1 MPPFASAAVILRT
14 LPGAVSSSAPPL
26 PLLGVGA
33 ALQLPPPSPHAPS
46 FSFRS
51 STPSL
56 CRGRSSGDPPV
67 LSVRTVNYF
76 IDEQTGKYK
85 FGSKIVSTTFFWR
98 GGVGGDAAVLTTPD
112 TAAHDDDER
121 NVYAGV
127 EDVRLFRASD
137 GALYMSGTRGVR
149 KDAGDDDDDAV
160 RFYLCVEFG
169 RVVDEGEGNVVVAR
183 TRLLSFKGRQTTLEK
198 NWAVLEDLTSPSPR
212 LKMVYAWS
220 PNIVIG
226 DVTPETSEVTET
238 HCTPSPP
245 SLKDVRGSTNGVLM
259 AANTEWWFICHR
271 MELRDGRR
279 QYTHVFV
286 VLDAT
291 TPELR
296 FKRHSSFF
304 TFEGG
309 SVEYTLGF
317 VVLPGDDLL
326 IGYSLMDRETK
337 FVRVPRFS
345 IDAALFRHRS
355 AAAAVAPSPFC
366 VNMIVRQEGQIM
378 RRCLDALVGVV
389 SEFAILDTGSTD
401 DTVAQIEAFD
411 AFPGRVATSTFHNFA
426 QARNEALALAS
437 SSSSSSSHLL
447 LLDADMVL
455 VVGPG
460 GGDALRAFVS
470 AAGPDVLFLILQC
483 HGGLEYYNVRIVP
496 LRRVRAGD
504 IRYVGVTHEYVHD
517 ASGRAP
523 VRVPRDVAYIQD
535 VSDGGCKHDKTE
547 RDIRLLTR
555 ALDDD
560 GGDGLSTGDRARYMF
575 YLAQSYR
582 DLGGGGGRARARE
595 CYRARAAITGTW
607 VEEVAYSLLQLVRMA
622 LEDKDEAGAL
632 ELVDRL
638 EATGVRRP
646 EAFCALTSY
655 YREAGRHADAMR
667 YLMLAHQNMPSVSE
681 DSALPLFFDTSVTY
695 TLKFEASIVLWYTN
709 DRWWRQKGKELCA
722 ELLTRKNPALPP
734 PMHAVVQHN
743 FDNFYKTVE

>member
-1 MPPFASAAVILRT
+1 MSDDAHVVAVLRD
-14 LPGAVSSSAPPL
+14 LLGAVVSAAPPL
-26 PLLGVGA
+26 PR
-33 ALQLPPPSPHAPS
+33 LPPPLPRAPS

-56 CRGRSSGDPPV
+56 CHGRSPADPPV

-76 IDEQTGKYK
+76 IDEQTGEYK
-85 FGSKIVSTTFFWR
+85 FGSKIMSTTFLWR

-137 GALYMSGTRGVR
+137 GALYMSGTRGVV
-149 KDAGDDDDDAV
+149 AGDDDVVDDDAV
-160 RFYLCVEFG
+160 RFNLCVEFG
-169 RVVDEGEGNVVVAR
+169 RVGEGGGNVVVAR

-198 NWAVLEDLTSPSPR
+198 NWALLEDLTSSSSLSPR
-212 LKMVYAWS
+212 LKMVYAWF
-220 PNIVIG
+220 PHIVIG
-226 DVTPETSEVTET
+226 DVTPEASEVTVT

-245 SLKDVRGSTNGVLM
+245 SLRDVRGSTNGVLM
-259 AANTEWWFICHR
+259 AGGTEWWFICHR
-271 MELRDGRR
+271 TTRRRQDGRR

-296 FKRHSSFF
+296 FKRHSAFF

-309 SVEYTLGF
+309 LVEYTLGF
-317 VVLPGDDLL
+317 VVVAPGDDLL
-326 IGYSLMDRETK
+326 IGYSVMDRETK
-337 FVRVPRFS
+337 FVRVPRLS
-345 IDAALFRHRS
+345 LDAALFLS
-355 AAAAVAPSPFC
+355 STTLC
-366 VNMIVRQEGQIM
+366 VNMIVRQEGRII
-378 RRCLDALVGVV
+378 RRCLEALGGVA

-401 DTVAQIEAFD
+401 DTLAQIGAFD

-437 SSSSSSSHLL
+437 SSSSLSSHLL

-470 AAGPDVLFLILQC
+470 AAGPDVVFLVLQC

-555 ALDDD
+555 ALDDV
-560 GGDGLSTGDRARYMF
+560 GDLSVGDRARYMF

-582 DLGGGGGRARARE
+582 DLGSSDGKARARE
-595 CYRARAAITGTW
+595 CYRARAAMTGTW

-632 ELVDRL
+632 ELVGRL

-646 EAFCALTSY
+646 EAFYALTSY

-667 YLMLAHQNMPSVSE
+667 YLMLAHQNMPPVDAE
-681 DSALPLFFDTSVTY
+681 DSAVALPLFFDTSVTY
-695 TLKFEASIVLWYTN
+695 MLKFEASIVLWYTN

-722 ELLTRKNPALPP
+722 ELLAQESPALPP
-734 PMHAVVQHN
+734 AVRAVAQSN
-743 FDNFYKTVE
+743 YDNFYRACC